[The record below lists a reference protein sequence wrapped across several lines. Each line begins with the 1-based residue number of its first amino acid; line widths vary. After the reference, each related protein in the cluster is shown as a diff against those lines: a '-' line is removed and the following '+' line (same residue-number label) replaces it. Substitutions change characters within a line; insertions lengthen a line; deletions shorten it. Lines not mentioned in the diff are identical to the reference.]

1 MKKIGELLGKGNT
14 ADVYR
19 WGRTEVV
26 KILHQREHSGHEAE
40 KEARNAEAVQ
50 ALGLKTPAFGGLVE
64 IEGKTCLIYERIDG
78 PTMLNRIEMTDS
90 SVIRYARLMAQLQFE
105 IHQAEV
111 PFDPNLKRELS
122 HQIQT
127 APLLNEAEK
136 QAVLSR
142 VKNLPEGN
150 KLCHYDFHPGNIILS
165 ANGPVIIDWINA
177 LVGNEEADIAR
188 TSMMLLSHAVPPD
201 APGWLLGVLR
211 KLFHD
216 EYMKEYLLLS
226 GMGRKAVEEWMA
238 PALAARIGEVG
249 SMERN
254 EIVHCLREI
263 LKEY

>member
-1 MKKIGELLGKGNT
+1 MKIGELLGRGNT

-26 KILHQREHSGHEAE
+26 KILHQREHSEHEAK

-50 ALGLKTPAFGGLVE
+50 SLGLKTPAFGGLVE

-78 PTMLNRIEMTDS
+78 PTMLSRIERTES
-90 SVIRYARLMAQLQFE
+90 SVVHYARMMAQLQFD

-111 PFDPNLKRELS
+111 PFDPSLKRELS

-127 APLLNEAEK
+127 AAVLNEAEK
-136 QAVLSR
+136 QAVLSK
-142 VKNLPEGN
+142 VKSLPEGK

-165 ANGPVIIDWINA
+165 PNGPVVIDWINA
-177 LVGNEEADIAR
+177 MVGNEAADVAR
-188 TSMMLLSHAVPPD
+188 TSMMLRSHAVPRDTPD
-201 APGWLLGVLR
+201 WLLERVLR

-216 EYMKEYLLLS
+216 EYRKEYMLLS
-226 GMGRKAVEEWMA
+226 GMGWKAVDEWMA
-238 PALAARIGEVG
+238 PALAARIGEVQNL
-249 SMERN
+249 ERN

-263 LKEY
+263 LKNE